1 MLNHK
6 EISEVL
12 NNLDKE
18 YAELRR
24 STHPQ
29 KQQMG
34 GAALFI
40 LRRVRQE
47 LKKKIIDKY
56 SK

>member
-1 MLNHK
+1 VLNHK

-18 YAELRR
+18 YAELRK
-24 STHPQ
+24 SSHPQ
-29 KQQMG
+29 KQQVGSTAM
-34 GAALFI
+34 FI
-40 LRRVRQE
+40 LRRVRRE
-47 LKKKIIDKY
+47 FNEKILKKY

>member
-1 MLNHK
+1 VLNHK

-12 NNLDKE
+12 NDLDKE
-18 YAELRR
+18 YAELRK
-24 STHPQ
+24 SSHPQ

-40 LRRVRQE
+40 LRRVRRE
-47 LKKKIIDKY
+47 LKKKIVNKY

>member
-1 MLNHK
+1 VLNHR

-18 YAELRR
+18 YAELRK
-24 STHPQ
+24 SSHPQ
-29 KQQMG
+29 KQQVGSTAM
-34 GAALFI
+34 FI
-40 LRRVRQE
+40 LRRVRKE
-47 LKKKIIDKY
+47 FNEKILKKY

>member
-1 MLNHK
+1 VLNHR

-12 NNLDKE
+12 SNLDKE
-18 YAELRR
+18 YAELRK
-24 STHPQ
+24 SSHPQ

-40 LRRVRQE
+40 LRRVRKA
-47 LKKKIIDKY
+47 LRKKIVDKY